1 MGNHGA
7 QTTPTY
13 AAISLAAR
21 FYRVDDDLTT
31 SHTENRLV
39 STNSTGIG
47 HGALAEK
54 TSSDV
59 LPRIT

>member
-13 AAISLAAR
+13 VATSLAAR

-31 SHTENRLV
+31 SHTENRL
-39 STNSTGIG
+39 GIDQQ
-47 HGALAEK
+47 HGYRPWSARRE
-54 TSSDV
+54 DV
-59 LPRIT
+59 E